1 MPRAVLSGHLAT
13 VSLITVLIA
22 VIRLVDLMEV
32 ISTMMIAM
40 SILIRI
46 FSSDVAFQSL
56 LICYTCTYRL
66 IRAIW
71 VCWQLTWVVLIIG
84 VLFIAEPTRLRGE
97 ENRSPGVE
105 RVSEEQ
111 DIQASYLSKM
121 SQEATFH
128 NSSSLHALNVR
139 KEWYGGIFPWRQFFL
154 MLPRSRSTFIKEQG
168 WIA

>member
-1 MPRAVLSGHLAT
+1 MTQAPSLLMPRAVLSGHLAT

-22 VIRLVDLMEV
+22 VIWLVDLMEV

-71 VCWQLTWVVLIIG
+71 VCWQLTWVFWLVVLIIIG
-84 VLFIAEPTRLRGE
+84 VLFIVEPTRLRGE
-97 ENRSPGVE
+97 ESHSPGVE

-128 NSSSLHALNVR
+128 NSSSLHALDVR
-139 KEWYGGIFPWRQFFL
+139 KEW
-154 MLPRSRSTFIKEQG
+154 
-168 WIA
+168 